1 MKHFFSMFLASTT
14 NPSTTPTAPSNQIID
29 GITAAKDELA
39 GAIKTVMDS
48 IVIPLLLIAAV
59 VLIVVSFTG
68 FLRRRQEGSPYTT
81 QMITLCVSVAVA
93 ILFATWYAWGGI
105 LLGV

>member
-14 NPSTTPTAPSNQIID
+14 NPQTNPSAPPNQIID

-39 GAIKTVMDS
+39 GAIKTIMDNV
-48 IVIPLLLIAAV
+48 VIPLFLIAAI
-59 VLIVVSFTG
+59 VLIVVSFIG

-81 QMITLCVSVAVA
+81 QMVTLCVSLAVSV
-93 ILFATWYAWGGI
+93 LFATWYAWGGI